1 MALFALARPLLG
13 LFARMNS
20 ELQLE
25 ESIPVIAEPATL
37 HLPFGLLGF
46 ERIKRYRLIPA
57 PEAPPF
63 YWLQMAGDPSLAFLV
78 IPPEGIIPNYFPEI
92 SSDDVDYLELGDSA
106 EAGILN
112 IVVLKP
118 GGRTTVNLKGPI
130 IFNRNSLKGKQVIL
144 ANANDYALKYTL
156 PLAS

>member
-1 MALFALARPLLG
+1 
-13 LFARMNS
+13 MNS
-20 ELQLE
+20 ELQIE
-25 ESIPVIAEPATL
+25 ESIPAFADPTTL

-46 ERIKRYRLIPA
+46 ERIKRYLLIPA
-57 PEAPPF
+57 PQAPPF

-78 IPPEGIIPNYFPEI
+78 IPPEGIIPNYYPEI
-92 SSDDVDYLELGDSA
+92 SSDDVEYLDLSDST
-106 EAGILN
+106 EAAILN

-130 IFNRNSLKGKQVIL
+130 IFNRKSLKGKQVIL